1 MKVASLTLR
10 YGAILLLLCLILAML
25 GYFTIMQAYG
35 TGRAYEQALI
45 DKDPARYAPE
55 PRLSFEQVYL
65 GGDSTATRGAAS
77 EALARLAS
85 GGAVA
90 GVPVGLQL
98 VGRRW
103 QDEALLQVG
112 AQVEAALGP
121 WQAPPDPDQL
131 R

>member
-1 MKVASLTLR
+1 MADQLLPYIEATLSLTTPFSL
-10 YGAILLLLCLILAML
+10 
-25 GYFTIMQAYG
+25 
-35 TGRAYEQALI
+35 TGSPVLSL
-45 DKDPARYAPE
+45 PA
-55 PRLSFEQVYL
+55 
-65 GGDSTATRGAAS
+65 
-77 EALARLAS
+77 
-85 GGAVA
+85 GAVA